1 MMSEIESIA
10 ESLPKTDSGSCGAPT
25 CMALAEDIV
34 KGETYADE
42 CTVILRELF
51 HEYLKKHADDS
62 VLTKLGELHDTAQEK
77 KKEGKNDSV

>member
-1 MMSEIESIA
+1 MIM
-10 ESLPKTDSGSCGAPT
+10 
-25 CMALAEDIV
+25 
-34 KGETYADE
+34 
-42 CTVILRELF
+42 RELF